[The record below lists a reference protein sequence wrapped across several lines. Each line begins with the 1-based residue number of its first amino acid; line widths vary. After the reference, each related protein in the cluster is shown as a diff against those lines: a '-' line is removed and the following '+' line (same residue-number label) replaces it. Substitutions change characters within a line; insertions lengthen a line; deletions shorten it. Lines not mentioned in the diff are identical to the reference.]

1 VRRGVFLGIPRRAL
15 PELVRCGLCAGIF
28 RSPPG
33 TARRHPPAVTV
44 NRHGRAETNTEAAEE
59 WAAFFSGEG
68 IDALQPWMTTQTN
81 EELGLILLYAATK
94 TEEGAIEVKFD
105 A

>member
-1 VRRGVFLGIPRRAL
+1 M
-15 PELVRCGLCAGIF
+15 
-28 RSPPG
+28 
-33 TARRHPPAVTV
+33 TV